1 MATET
6 PSAQKSPAP
15 RETTAVA
22 ESCVNEAQPPHVRAS
37 APPGRELVSG
47 HCVQPSVMG
56 LLSSGRESCPDQ
68 QEWGQ
73 VVTSC
78 WAGVSG
84 PLAINPNPY

>member
-73 VVTSC
+73 WGDIVLGWSLRATD
-78 WAGVSG
+78 
-84 PLAINPNPY
+84 N